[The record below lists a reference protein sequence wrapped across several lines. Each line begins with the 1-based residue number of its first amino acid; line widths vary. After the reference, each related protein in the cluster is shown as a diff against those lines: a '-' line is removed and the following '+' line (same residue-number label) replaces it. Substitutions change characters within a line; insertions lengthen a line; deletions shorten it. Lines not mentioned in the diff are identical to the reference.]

1 MKKVAAGCF
10 AVVCVLG
17 VLVALLAGVGYL
29 REERQRELPPMTVQD
44 LDQIATR
51 MSAAAK
57 PAEPQTAP
65 VEVQSKEPHADN
77 LPRRLEKP
85 ATDEQR
91 REFFSRGHGTS
102 DKLFGYIGSSP
113 LGAVADAAALIA
125 GLPDGASWE
134 RAEAALICGR
144 WAEAQSYFEEVV
156 RKSDRPVVQQQ
167 ACAYLAWLE
176 DDPEVVARYMELACS
191 SGQSGCLIFCAEL
204 ARDTGSTELAH
215 HYFALYDEK
224 HPPNPNQ
231 QKLQFK

>member
-1 MKKVAAGCF
+1 MKKMAAGCF
-10 AVVCVLG
+10 AVACVLA

-91 REFFSRGHGTS
+91 REFFSRGYSTS

-144 WAEAQSYFEEVV
+144 WAEARSYFEEVV

-167 ACAYLAWLE
+167 AFAFLAWVQ
-176 DDPEVVARYMELACS
+176 DDPEVAARCMELACS
-191 SGQSGCLIFCAEL
+191 GARDACLHFSAEL
-204 ARDTGSTELAH
+204 ARATGSRELAE
-215 HYFALYDEK
+215 HYQSLEK
-224 HPPNPNQ
+224 AASAAETREPA
-231 QKLQFK
+231 K